1 MRNHILNV
9 DNVIDIKDTV
19 VDEEGKEGNE
29 EPQIKSMSDAIEHTE
44 QYHFFPQFHGYQELL
59 LAVSKVNNGSTN

>member
-1 MRNHILNV
+1 MLNV

-29 EPQIKSMSDAIEHTE
+29 EPQIKSMSDAIEHIE
-44 QYHFFPQFHGYQELL
+44 Q
-59 LAVSKVNNGSTN
+59 